1 MYNVEASGEPVMPRD
16 FDDGLTD
23 MAVRSEIK
31 SARPIGRP
39 PVKQRKIVTELR
51 RQIVSGAIAPSGRM
65 ATREKLCLEYEASSV
80 TVQQALD
87 QLMAEGFAVARGT
100 LGTFVAD
107 RPPHLSRYIIVVAF
121 TPQSDQYTRFWTAM
135 DNEARRLRRD
145 GKFDIQIRHGVEN
158 HLDNEPFQRL
168 LADVKY
174 HRLAGLIFLHAPF
187 YYRHTPLLDGA
198 GIPRV
203 AFMEP
208 ISGYPSVQAVHTLY
222 TAVIERGLDYL
233 SSRGR
238 RRVAMIMNQYLPT
251 GGVAW
256 LEKAVA
262 DRGMFMEPHWMQF
275 VHSGMSLSASHCAQ
289 LLMHRNQT
297 VRPDGLIIADDNLV
311 EATSAG
317 LVRAGVRVPEDLE
330 VVAHCNFPWPT
341 PSVLPVKRLG
351 FDARRV
357 LHECI
362 QSIDAQRRDKRI
374 EAPILVPA
382 VFEEELPD

>member
-1 MYNVEASGEPVMPRD
+1 MMPHD
-16 FDDGLTD
+16 FDNGLEK